1 MDYRELL
8 RHVRLR
14 PGMIF
19 GRSGLTYEELV
30 RFVIGLQHGRPDQ
43 LSGFREFLVLKLNDG
58 DNLGWP
64 ALVRRLVVPHAGRP
78 LSPEDD
84 QAAVHGLLD
93 LLDEFLAETAGS
105 GSRAIDR
112 EYLLW
117 LQQQSWYNLELARFD
132 SSPAP
137 RMLTLDEAADQLG
150 LEREAVFDWMASR
163 RLRSFRVGAELLL
176 REGDVAQLRART
188 GPNEHQSSGPDNRSS
203 A

>member
-1 MDYRELL
+1 VDYRELL

-14 PGMIF
+14 PGIIF
-19 GRSGLTYEELV
+19 GRSELNYEELV
-30 RFVIGLQHGRPDQ
+30 KFVIGLQHGRPDQ
-43 LSGFREFLVLKLNDG
+43 MSGFREFLVLKLNDG

-64 ALVRRLVVPHAGRP
+64 TLVARLVVPHAGHP

-150 LEREAVFDWMASR
+150 LQREAVFDWMASR
-163 RLRSFRVGAELLL
+163 TLRSFRVGAELLF
-176 REGDVAQLRART
+176 REGDVAQLRERT
-188 GPNEHQSSGPDNRSS
+188 DPDEHQSSGPDNRSS